1 MAIYSNGTL
10 VVDGANVQAP
20 RLTGNLPALNA
31 SSLTNLDA
39 TDLSGALPAI
49 DGSNLTGVSGS
60 TTRGAVGTYHMLMQF
75 STTDKVAGNT
85 LAGSSLHANLAS
97 SHYEWTGYENH
108 NANYG
113 APRNTTHSGT
123 WQLMNH
129 YGTDCSSAG
138 SGGRKGPGLW
148 VRTS

>member
-1 MAIYSNGTL
+1 MAIYSAGSSIANAGSL
-10 VVDGANVQAP
+10 VGA
-20 RLTGNLPALNA
+20 G
-31 SSLTNLDA
+31 D
-39 TDLSGALPAI
+39 
-49 DGSNLTGVSGS
+49 S

-75 STTDKVAGNT
+75 HTTNKNAGDT
-85 LAGSSLHANLAS
+85 LAGSSLHANLANANN
-97 SHYEWTGYENH
+97 EWKGYEDH

-129 YGTDCSSAG
+129 YGTDASSTSG
-138 SGGRKGPGLW
+138 GGRKCPGLW